1 MTHLSD
7 RSNRCLLDR
16 WTWNGKAIENSIG
29 LHESLSNLRYK
40 GKSIELERNQSELER
55 VVMDNWKVKTRMGF
69 GCWTK
74 KMLSRHG
81 LSNLQV
87 LIQEKLS
94 WTLFKK
100 SRHVREAHLGVLLG
114 LDIDAPEG
122 PHVRSKS
129 YSNMTMILKLRLIFL
144 PLYNHFH
151 SLLSNLSKSRNFR
164 FERLKCNPT
173 HSAERSTAAEQFLI
187 IVINCT

>member
-122 PHVRSKS
+122 PHVRLE
-129 YSNMTMILKLRLIFL
+129 YDNDLQLGI
-144 PLYNHFH
+144 PLNFSS
-151 SLLSNLSKSRNFR
+151 SLQ
-164 FERLKCNPT
+164 
-173 HSAERSTAAEQFLI
+173 RSTFFHYYLTSASLAILSWRD
-187 IVINCT
+187 